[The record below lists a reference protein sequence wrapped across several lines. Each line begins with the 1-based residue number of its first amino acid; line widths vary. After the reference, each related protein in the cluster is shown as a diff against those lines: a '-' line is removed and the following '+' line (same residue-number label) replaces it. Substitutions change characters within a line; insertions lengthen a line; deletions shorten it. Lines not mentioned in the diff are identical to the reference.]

1 VVARSL
7 ERLTD
12 NQLLDLR
19 FCDLPLKMSD
29 THLEQRVAK
38 LYREL
43 DVRELRF
50 HPHVWWGEEWYTP
63 DGVGGFAIPF
73 YLGHPRLM
81 KLERIQ
87 MLEVEGASE
96 GQCMRILRHE
106 AGHAISNAYRLHVK
120 REWKHTFGSFHL
132 PYPESYQPQ
141 PDSRD
146 YVLNLDAWYAQAH
159 PAEDFAETF
168 AVWLKPGSRW
178 RSRYREWGALR
189 KLECVDRLMAE
200 IANRAPV
207 PIPRRDV
214 DSLSTLKTTLREHYR
229 KKRAFYTIQWPAS
242 FERNLYRVFSAEPRH
257 INYPSAAHF
266 LRRIRKDLS
275 QVVAQGTG
283 VHPYTVNH
291 VVRHMVARSRE
302 LKLRL
307 SLPEDEA
314 RQLSM
319 VTLTMQIMEVL
330 RAGYHRIPL

>member
-1 VVARSL
+1 VGRAL
-7 ERLTD
+7 DRLTD

-19 FCDLPLKMSD
+19 FCDLPLRVRG
-29 THLEQRVAK
+29 TPLEQRVAK

-50 HPHVWWGEEWYTP
+50 HPHVWLGEEWFTP

-73 YLGHPRLM
+73 YLAHPRLM
-81 KLERIQ
+81 KLERAQ

-96 GQCMRILRHE
+96 AECMRILRHE
-106 AGHAISNAYRLHVK
+106 AGHAISNAYRLHIS
-120 REWKHTFGSFHL
+120 REWRNTFGKFSV
-132 PYPESYQPQ
+132 PYPDSYQPQ

-178 RSRYREWGALR
+178 RSQYRGWGALR
-189 KLECVDRLMAE
+189 KLDYVDRLMSGLVGK
-200 IANRAPV
+200 PL
-207 PIPRRDV
+207 PLKPRLEV
-214 DSLSTLKTTLREHYR
+214 DPLSSMKTTLREHYR
-229 KKRAFYTIQWPAS
+229 KKRAYYTIHWPAS

-257 INYPSAAHF
+257 SSYPSAAHF
-266 LRRIRKDLS
+266 LRRNRKEIG
-275 QVVAQGTG
+275 QVVADATG

-291 VVRHMVARSRE
+291 VIRHMVARSRE
-302 LKLRL
+302 LKLRV
-307 SLPEDEA
+307 SLPEEQA
-314 RQLSM
+314 RQLSL

>member
-1 VVARSL
+1 VARTL
-7 ERLTD
+7 DHLTD

-19 FCDLPLKMSD
+19 FCDLSLKLWG
-29 THLEQRVAK
+29 TPLEQRLAK

-50 HPHVWWGEEWYTP
+50 RPHVWWGEEWYTP
-63 DGVGGFAIPF
+63 DGVSGFAIPF
-73 YLGHPRLM
+73 YLAHPRLM
-81 KLERIQ
+81 KLERKQ
-87 MLEVEGASE
+87 MLEVEGVGEA
-96 GQCMRILRHE
+96 QCMRILRHE
-106 AGHAISNAYRLHVK
+106 AGHAISNAYRLHAK
-120 REWKHTFGSFHL
+120 REWKDTFGSFHL

-178 RSRYREWGALR
+178 RGRYRGWGALE
-189 KLECVDRLMAE
+189 KLECVDRLMSGL
-200 IANRAPV
+200 IGKPPV
-207 PIPRRDV
+207 LPPRQDV
-214 DSLSTLKTTLREHYR
+214 DSLSKVKLTLREHYR
-229 KKRAFYTIQWPAS
+229 RKRAFYTIQWPAS

-257 INYPSAAHF
+257 ASHPSAAHF
-266 LRRIRKDLS
+266 LRRIRKEIG
-275 QVVAQGTG
+275 QVAADGTG

-291 VVRHMVARSRE
+291 VVRHMVVRSRE
-302 LKLRL
+302 LKLRV

-314 RQLSM
+314 RQLSL
-319 VTLTMQIMEVL
+319 VVLTMQIMEVL